1 MTPIEILTATPE
13 LTAALTAVR
22 DELMAANS
30 AAIASA
36 TAAVNA
42 ERDKLKTDLAD
53 AIKASADALAAALAT
68 AKEAADKAAADA
80 ATAKAESD
88 AALATANAARDKA
101 ISELAAMTA
110 QDQQHAAALLVALDW
125 QAIDAEYTD
134 LQSKLAANSA
144 KYDAA
149 RVKLEDLAAAIN
161 APFAERE
168 AAAKAAR
175 VKELEAQLAAVK

>member
-42 ERDKLKTDLAD
+42 ERDKLKADLAD
-53 AIKASADALAAALAT
+53 ATKASADALAAAQAT
-68 AKEAADKAAADA
+68 AKEAADKAAA
-80 ATAKAESD
+80 E
-88 AALATANAARDKA
+88 LATANAARDKA
-101 ISELAAMTA
+101 ASELAAMTA
-110 QDQQHAAALLVALDW
+110 QDQKHATALLAALDW
-125 QAIDAEYTD
+125 TAIDSEYTD
-134 LQSKLAANSA
+134 LQTKLAANSA
-144 KYDAA
+144 KYDTA
-149 RVKLEDLAAAIN
+149 REKLEELAAAIN

-175 VKELEAQLAAVK
+175 VRELEAQLAAVK

>member
-13 LTAALTAVR
+13 LAAALTAVR
-22 DELMAANS
+22 DELMTANS
-30 AAIASA
+30 AAIADA

-42 ERDKLKTDLAD
+42 ERDKLKDALAV
-53 AIKASADALAAALAT
+53 AQVTATEAATKASAAAA
-68 AKEAADKAAADA
+68 AAKAA
-80 ATAKAESD
+80 SD
-88 AALATANAARDKA
+88 AALADVTASRDKA
-101 ISELAAMTA
+101 VAELAAMTA
-110 QDQQHAAALLVALDW
+110 QDQKHATALLSALDW
-125 QAIDAEYTD
+125 QAIDAEYAD

-149 RVKLEDLAAAIN
+149 RATLAQLAAAIN

>member
-30 AAIASA
+30 AAIADA

-42 ERDKLKTDLAD
+42 ERDKLKTDLEA
-53 AIKASADALAAALAT
+53 ATKAGADALKAAT
-68 AKEAADKAAADA
+68 DKATEDA
-80 ATAKAESD
+80 ATAKAASD
-88 AALATANAARDKA
+88 AAAATAAAELATANAARDKA
-101 ISELAAMTA
+101 VADLAAMTA
-110 QDQQHAAALLVALDW
+110 QDQQHAAALLAALNW
-125 QAIDAEYTD
+125 QAIDAEYAD
-134 LQSKLAANSA
+134 LQAKLAANSA

-149 RVKLEDLAAAIN
+149 RETLAQLADAIN
-161 APFAERE
+161 APFAARE